1 MRKQQGLTITG
12 FLIVSAVLVFVA
24 IMGFRLAPSYIE
36 YFTIKRVVNDIAM
49 ESRGGS
55 VRDVISAFNKRAQ
68 IDDIRSL
75 RGNDLEVTKTGEG
88 FEIRAEYSVLVP
100 LFANVSAQIDFVA
113 ENTN

>member
-12 FLIVSAVLVFVA
+12 LLIVSAVLVFVA
-24 IMGFRLAPSYIE
+24 IIGFRLAPSYIE
-36 YFTIKRVVNDIAM
+36 YFTIKRVVNDIAQ
-49 ESRGGS
+49 ENRDGS
-55 VRDVISAFNKRAQ
+55 VKEVMSAFDRRAQ
-68 IDDIRSL
+68 IDDIRAL
-75 RGNDLEVTKTGEG
+75 RGRDLDVSKTGEG

>member
-12 FLIVSAVLVFVA
+12 LLIVSAVLVFVA
-24 IMGFRLAPSYIE
+24 IIGFRLTPSYIE
-36 YFTIKRVVNDIAM
+36 YFTIKRVVNDIAH
-49 ESRGGS
+49 ENRGGS
-55 VRDVISAFNKRAQ
+55 VKEVMSAFDRRAQ
-68 IDDIRSL
+68 IDDIRAV
-75 RGNDLEVTKTGEG
+75 RGRDLDVSKTGEG

>member
-12 FLIVSAVLVFVA
+12 LLLVSAVLVFVA
-24 IMGFRLAPSYIE
+24 IVGFKLAPSYIE
-36 YFTIKRVVNDIAM
+36 YFTIKRVVNDIAA
-49 ESRGGS
+49 ENRGGS
-55 VRDVISAFNKRAQ
+55 VKEVMSAFDKRAQ
-68 IDDIRSL
+68 IDDIRVL
-75 RGNDLEVTKTGEG
+75 RGRDLDVSKTGEG

>member
-12 FLIVSAVLVFVA
+12 LLIVSAVLVFVA
-24 IMGFRLAPSYIE
+24 IIGFKLAPSYSE
-36 YFTIKRVVNDIAM
+36 YFTIKRVVNDIAQ
-49 ESRGGS
+49 ENRGGS
-55 VRDVISAFNKRAQ
+55 VKEVMSAFDRRAQ
-68 IDDIRSL
+68 IDDIRAL
-75 RGNDLEVTKTGEG
+75 RGRDLDVSKTGEG